1 MSTATSSRPE
11 TGEFN
16 PYYAGYVALVPDGD
30 VRATLRTQIAD
41 TAALLLAAPTN
52 LHEHRYAAGK
62 WSVKEVVAH
71 MADTERVLA
80 YRILRFAR
88 GDDTPLASFDEQLW
102 APAAGCEMRTLPSLV
117 AEFEA
122 VRAATAALLQGL
134 PPEAWTRGGQA
145 SGAAVTV
152 RALAWII
159 AGHELHHRAILEGR
173 YLGPV
178 GS

>member
-1 MSTATSSRPE
+1 MSTPPSSRPAD
-11 TGEFN
+11 GEYN
-16 PYYAGYVALVPDGD
+16 PYYAGYVGLVPDGD
-30 VRATLRTQIAD
+30 VRATLRTQITD
-41 TAALLLAAPTN
+41 TAALLLAAPAN

-71 MADTERVLA
+71 MADTERVMA

-88 GDDTPLASFDEQLW
+88 GDGTPLASFDEQLW

-122 VRAATAALLQGL
+122 VRAATSALLQGL

-159 AGHELHHRAILEGR
+159 AGHELHHRTLLEAR
-173 YLGPV
+173 YLAPMNA
-178 GS
+178 